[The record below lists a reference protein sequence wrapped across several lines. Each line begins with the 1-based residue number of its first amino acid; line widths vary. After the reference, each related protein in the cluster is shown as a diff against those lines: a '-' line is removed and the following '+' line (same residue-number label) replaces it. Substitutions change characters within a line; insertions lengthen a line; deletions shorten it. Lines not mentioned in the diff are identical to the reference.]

1 MIFSDYIFVRVA
13 IGLLGVCGFFVA
25 DHIRKH
31 KVKQVPLVC
40 MAGFD
45 CHTVVHSDYSRF
57 FGIPVEILG
66 MIYYAV
72 IALGYLVLTLVFG
85 EVLPQLVVNIAAI
98 LSLAAFLFSVY
109 LIIVQVLVL
118 KKGCSWCFVSAFI
131 SISIFLLTLNAYHID
146 YVSQFFK

>member
-25 DHIRKH
+25 EHIRNH
-31 KVKQVPLVC
+31 KAKQVPLVC
-40 MAGFD
+40 MVGFD
-45 CHTVVHSDYSRF
+45 CHTVVHSDYSKL
-57 FGIPVEILG
+57 FGVPVEILG

-72 IALGYLVLTLVFG
+72 VALGYLFLTFTFG
-85 EVLPQLVVNIAAI
+85 ETLPKLVVDLAAGF
-98 LSLAAFLFSVY
+98 SLIAFLFSVY
-109 LIIVQVLVL
+109 LIFVQVFVL

-146 YVSQFFK
+146 FLTQIFK